1 MRVLLVLLC
10 GLIGEAFAFAKPA
23 QSVPVVPN
31 FSTGSMTSHTETSSK
46 VTETIVSES
55 YGTGWQYSV
64 SGTNI
69 EPVNGASLTPGTTT
83 VNGWSALDVN
93 NKPSWKITNPGGA
106 FQLVETYSGPGLS
119 SVTTIQRVT
128 EIEQITDTISTFSQ

>member
-1 MRVLLVLLC
+1 MRFLLLLLFSLA
-10 GLIGEAFAFAKPA
+10 GDALFFTKPVA
-23 QSVPVVPN
+23 AVPVVPN
-31 FSTGSMTSHTETSSK
+31 FSTGSMTTHTETTSN

-55 YGTGWQYSV
+55 YETGWQYSV

-69 EPVNGASLTPGTTT
+69 EPANGASLTPGTTT

-93 NKPSWKITNPGGA
+93 NKPSWNIANPGGA
-106 FQLVETYSGPGLS
+106 FQFVETYSGPGLS

-128 EIEQITDTISTFSQ
+128 EIKQITDTISTFSQ

>member
-1 MRVLLVLLC
+1 MRFLLLLLFSLV
-10 GLIGEAFAFAKPA
+10 GDILLFAKPA
-23 QSVPVVPN
+23 AAVPVVPN
-31 FSTGSMTSHTETSSK
+31 FSTGSMTTHTETTSN

-55 YGTGWQYSV
+55 YETGWQYSV

-83 VNGWSALDVN
+83 INGWSALDVN
-93 NKPSWKITNPGGA
+93 NKPSWSIADPGQS

-119 SVTTIQRVT
+119 NITTIQRVT
-128 EIEQITDTISTFSQ
+128 EINQITDTISTFSQ

>member
-1 MRVLLVLLC
+1 MRVLFLLLC
-10 GLIGEAFAFAKPA
+10 GLISEAFAFAKPA

-31 FSTGSMTSHTETSSK
+31 FSTGSMTSHTETRSK
-46 VTETIVSES
+46 VQETIVSES

-69 EPVNGASLTPGTTT
+69 EPVNGASLTPNTTT

-93 NKPSWKITNPGGA
+93 KKPSWKITNPGGA
-106 FQLVETYSGPGLS
+106 FQFVETYSGPGLS
-119 SVTTIQRVT
+119 NLTRIERLT

>member
-1 MRVLLVLLC
+1 MRLLLLLLC
-10 GLIGEAFAFAKPA
+10 GLIGETLALTKPA

-31 FSTGSMTSHTETSSK
+31 FQTGSMTSHTETTSK

-55 YGTGWQYSV
+55 YNTGWQYSV

-69 EPVNGASLTPGTTT
+69 EPAGGANLTPGTTT
-83 VNGWSALDVN
+83 VNEWSALDVN
-93 NKPSWKITNPGGA
+93 NKPSWQITNPGGA
-106 FQLVETYSGPGLS
+106 FQFVETYSGPGLS
-119 SVTTIQRVT
+119 NVTTIQRVT